1 MAMSSTGF
9 LGNFLS
15 KGLKTNQLEVNTDE
29 KTLRPIARLKE
40 PRDLF
45 ALPKDKDHDCSQQAP
60 RWPIECQVIEERIVH
75 IPYVPAQPEPYNQ
88 PSGHELKPR
97 PVGEENGVIVFNY
110 NPVSAVN
117 YKKKSKAQNSSSD
130 SDISSSESR
139 GSSPDRSTPDRR
151 KLKLKNS
158 FTKLLASMERRSSSN
173 SYDEYDEDDDENDND
188 DADDDNDEE
197 NEVKDIAKTLTNV
210 IEEKAED
217 DDIDDIWAS
226 KSPEYQPAT
235 PTYIKSQFGKDLT
248 AIKGKAKFPEDVPL
262 PSIPTRPIAPFSRS
276 AVGGSKILMNCHP
289 CSAEEYDGLEFESRF
304 ESGNLAKAVM
314 ITQTYYE
321 LHLRSD
327 LYTSRSK
334 QWFYFRVRRT
344 RKNVIYRFSIVNLVK
359 SDSLYNDGMRPLMY
373 STISAKQI
381 NEGWRR
387 CGTNIAYYR
396 NDDDTPSEE
405 EDENSSYTLTFNI
418 EFKHDNDTVYFA
430 HSYPY
435 TYSDLQDYLM
445 TIQKDPVKSKFC
457 KLRLLCRS
465 LAGNNVYYLTVTA
478 PVADEEAMRKKK
490 AIVVSARVHPSE
502 TPASWMMKGLMDFI
516 TGDTLAAKRLRHRF
530 IFKLIPMLNP
540 DGVIVG
546 NTRNSLTGKDL
557 NRQYRTVIRETYPSI
572 WYTKAM
578 VKRLIDEY
586 KVVLYCDMHAH
597 SRKHN
602 IFVYG
607 CENKRS
613 PEKKLT
619 EQVFPLMLHKNVA
632 DKFSFES
639 CKFKVQRSKEGTG
652 RIVVWMLGITN
663 SYTIEASFGG
673 SSLGSRK
680 GTHFHT
686 ADYEHMGKAF
696 CETLLDYGDD
706 TPNKERLR
714 LKIIERLLKEG
725 SNADEPLNIPL
736 SDYSSDEGGISSSEN
751 ECRGSSFSDLEGPC
765 CALSRAP
772 PSTPEAEAQHR
783 RQKLTRMRR
792 VMRELDRIY
801 FQPLFQRKFRCFIK
815 VKRGKS
821 KRADKKNSKRKS
833 TNSFEIA
840 TNSQIRRLQGGAE
853 TGDGVNRKSCIY
865 EEIFEDAHDGTSN
878 ENFSITSPC
887 CDSATNESD
896 ERAFLSAEGE
906 DSKQDCRKVAQKP
919 QTSKKK
925 VKETPLVQ
933 RPSVSRKLRT
943 WLAERKIFILR
954 RKQKQRKARPRRSHS
969 NRKRSET
976 RIALDLPTT
985 DPSADLIFSTDDE
998 ANPRDEDGNL
1008 PQYCV
1013 APRERTRRL
1022 LQSELQRRYIE
1033 EIGDNGTERGR
1044 AKMPPELIITSPS
1057 KGTKIT
1063 IRPSMAP
1070 TQRLPDA
1077 IGTLEFPVAFKPARR
1092 TNSWHN
1098 LNNGALKPVCMA
1110 RQNSR
1115 MTNPYTA
1122 NENNIE
1128 ELDLKLS
1135 LKKKYWTGVKPEKI
1149 KDVPEYQR
1157 PLSWNQPIIRRP
1169 HQLKKPSREKL
1180 DNQSFQ
1186 KADSEAFLNA
1196 CSQKLMHWQQ
1206 ELNNVGKSC
1215 VENGGDASPMLT
1227 RKIDI
1232 QLDAIALGMPELI
1245 DDERTLR
1252 IFRKVSQTK
1261 KELKAPTKEEAVNV
1275 EHKQRRRS
1283 NALSKIADTT
1293 QLITRLTK
1301 SKSKTRSNHS
1311 QSTANR
1317 NSNISIHQQGATL
1330 TQVTKAGVQ
1339 GINRFKTGGIVVT
1352 AVQQSSTKKVKK
1364 HHRSNKSQHSL
1375 AGAGAGGASK
1385 KEQNNSTGG
1394 TLLSKTNLSMKAS
1407 VSSSTFARKVKTK
1420 LAKKKSHHSRDE
1432 PSIIIPSNRNLV
1444 NTNGIIVAN
1453 NSIFSMP
1460 LSRKT

>member
-1 MAMSSTGF
+1 MNVAVRVFPIWRDRAAHSA
-9 LGNFLS
+9 
-15 KGLKTNQLEVNTDE
+15 EHRH
-29 KTLRPIARLKE
+29 LRPRQKHSIAG
-40 PRDLF
+40 
-45 ALPKDKDHDCSQQAP
+45 
-60 RWPIECQVIEERIVH
+60 
-75 IPYVPAQPEPYNQ
+75 YV
-88 PSGHELKPR
+88 
-97 PVGEENGVIVFNY
+97 
-110 NPVSAVN
+110 
-117 YKKKSKAQNSSSD
+117 
-130 SDISSSESR
+130 
-139 GSSPDRSTPDRR
+139 
-151 KLKLKNS
+151 
-158 FTKLLASMERRSSSN
+158 
-173 SYDEYDEDDDENDND
+173 
-188 DADDDNDEE
+188 
-197 NEVKDIAKTLTNV
+197 LT
-210 IEEKAED
+210 
-217 DDIDDIWAS
+217 
-226 KSPEYQPAT
+226 T
-235 PTYIKSQFGKDLT
+235 
-248 AIKGKAKFPEDVPL
+248 
-262 PSIPTRPIAPFSRS
+262 FSL
-276 AVGGSKILMNCHP
+276 V
-289 CSAEEYDGLEFESRF
+289 
-304 ESGNLAKAVM
+304 KAV
-314 ITQTYYE
+314 I
-321 LHLRSD
+321 RSQY
-327 LYTSRSK
+327 LPPTTRS
-334 QWFYFRVRRT
+334 F
-344 RKNVIYRFSIVNLVK
+344 
-359 SDSLYNDGMRPLMY
+359 
-373 STISAKQI
+373 
-381 NEGWRR
+381 
-387 CGTNIAYYR
+387 
-396 NDDDTPSEE
+396 
-405 EDENSSYTLTFNI
+405 
-418 EFKHDNDTVYFA
+418 
-430 HSYPY
+430 
-435 TYSDLQDYLM
+435 
-445 TIQKDPVKSKFC
+445 
-457 KLRLLCRS
+457 
-465 LAGNNVYYLTVTA
+465 
-478 PVADEEAMRKKK
+478 
-490 AIVVSARVHPSE
+490 
-502 TPASWMMKGLMDFI
+502 
-516 TGDTLAAKRLRHRF
+516 
-530 IFKLIPMLNP
+530 
-540 DGVIVG
+540 
-546 NTRNSLTGKDL
+546 
-557 NRQYRTVIRETYPSI
+557 YPS
-572 WYTKAM
+572 
-578 VKRLIDEY
+578 
-586 KVVLYCDMHAH
+586 
-597 SRKHN
+597 
-602 IFVYG
+602 
-607 CENKRS
+607 
-613 PEKKLT
+613 P
-619 EQVFPLMLHKNVA
+619 
-632 DKFSFES
+632 
-639 CKFKVQRSKEGTG
+639 
-652 RIVVWMLGITN
+652 
-663 SYTIEASFGG
+663 
-673 SSLGSRK
+673 
-680 GTHFHT
+680 
-686 ADYEHMGKAF
+686 
-696 CETLLDYGDD
+696 
-706 TPNKERLR
+706 PN
-714 LKIIERLLKEG
+714 
-725 SNADEPLNIPL
+725 
-736 SDYSSDEGGISSSEN
+736 
-751 ECRGSSFSDLEGPC
+751 
-765 CALSRAP
+765 
-772 PSTPEAEAQHR
+772 AQH
-783 RQKLTRMRR
+783 KLTRMRR

-865 EEIFEDAHDGTSN
+865 EDIFQDAHDGTSN
-878 ENFSITSPC
+878 ENVSITSPG
-887 CDSATNESD
+887 CDSVTNETD

-925 VKETPLVQ
+925 IKETPLVQ
-933 RPSVSRKLRT
+933 RPTVSRKLRT
-943 WLAERKIFILR
+943 WLAERKIFIFR

-1115 MTNPYTA
+1115 MNNPYTA

-1252 IFRKVSQTK
+1252 IFRKVSQAK
-1261 KELKAPTKEEAVNV
+1261 KELKAPTKEEVVNV
-1275 EHKQRRRS
+1275 EHKHRRRS

-1301 SKSKTRSNHS
+1301 SKSKTRSNHN

-1317 NSNISIHQQGATL
+1317 NSNISIQQQGATL

-1375 AGAGAGGASK
+1375 VVTGAGGASK